1 MKNLPYPILLPL
13 IAPLLLIA
21 LLYQCNRQPET
32 IRVTD
37 TTQLDRVRDSASYAA
52 SIQRANYEQRLSEL
66 KPVRDTLYRTITKWK
81 DRPVITEADRCDS
94 CCEVGFQYM
103 IAYEATS
110 AALAAC
116 DTLQRTQEIV
126 IQTDSTLLKML
137 HNTIAQERKNVAK
150 ERQKGTLK
158 AIGSFVVG
166 VFVGRGL

>member
-1 MKNLPYPILLPL
+1 MKHLPHLLT
-13 IAPLLLIA
+13 PLLLIA
-21 LLYQCNRQPET
+21 LLYQCNREPAVRT
-32 IRVTD
+32 VTD

-52 SIQRANYEQRLSEL
+52 SIQRANYEQRLQEL
-66 KPVRDTLYRTITKWK
+66 KPVRDTLYRTIERWR
-81 DRPVITEADRCDS
+81 DRLVITIQDQADS

-103 IAYEATS
+103 IAYEATT

-137 HNTIAQERKNVAK
+137 HNTIATERKNVAK
-150 ERQKGTLK
+150 ERRKGTWK

>member
-1 MKNLPYPILLPL
+1 MKHLPYSIFLPL
-13 IAPLLLIA
+13 IAPVLVIV
-21 LLYQCNRQPET
+21 LLYQCNREPQVQ
-32 IRVTD
+32 IVTD
-37 TTQLDRVRDSASYAA
+37 TTQLDRVRDSASVAA
-52 SIQRANYEQRLSEL
+52 SIQRANYEQRLAEL
-66 KPVRDTLYRTITKWK
+66 KPVRDTLYRTITKWRT
-81 DRPVITEADRCDS
+81 RPVVTEADRCDS

-116 DTLQRTQEIV
+116 DTLQGTQQIV

-150 ERQKGTLK
+150 ERRKGTWN

>member
-1 MKNLPYPILLPL
+1 MKHLPHLLT
-13 IAPLLLIA
+13 PLLLIA
-21 LLYQCNRQPET
+21 LLYQCSRQPET

-37 TTQLDRVRDSASYAA
+37 TTQLDRVRDSASVAA
-52 SIQRANYEQRLSEL
+52 SIQRANYETRLKEL

-116 DTLQRTQEIV
+116 DTLQQAQEVV
-126 IQTDSTLLKML
+126 IETDSTLLKML
-137 HNTIAQERKNVAK
+137 HNTIATERKSVAK
-150 ERQKGTLK
+150 ERRKGTLK

-166 VFVGRGL
+166 FIAGRAA

>member
-13 IAPLLLIA
+13 IAPALLIA
-21 LLYQCNRQPET
+21 LLYQCNREPER
-32 IRVTD
+32 IVVTD

-66 KPVRDTLYRTITKWK
+66 KPVHDTLYRTIERWR
-81 DRPVITEADRCDS
+81 DRPVITIQDQADS

-116 DTLQRTQEIV
+116 DTLQRTELFRV
-126 IQTDSTLLKML
+126 VTDSTALM
-137 HNTIAQERKNVAK
+137 NERRAHEKSVK
-150 ERQKGTLK
+150 RERTKGTLK